1 MNRTRLYFLISM
13 LLLLVMA
20 ITVAYVVGLASGRK
34 DVESAVATT
43 RAEAFLARIA
53 ATDTPTVTPT
63 PSTTSTPSQTP
74 TVTPTSTDT
83 PTPTPSPTPSP
94 TPASPEEWAQRF
106 LDLAVNGLNGIAGL
120 EFTPARAEAIV
131 RRAAQEQMLLF
142 TPVGYTELGGEQWA
156 ALAMPSTGDGKT
168 LPVIFWQEPND
179 QNRMRGQLLGPAFG
193 APETGDYTTL
203 RAGVQHATMRTDPQG
218 RRYLLLVERPGDAP
232 LLPAFLLGQPAPG
245 GDFALLWRSLDEAL
259 WPAEARSA
267 VIHLD
272 ESDGGFLP
280 DLVVDA
286 PLPADSPLRQQ
297 VRAPGTFVEQEPFAR
312 QWANSRWRAAGLE
325 GDEEGT
331 VLGYALENAGLR
343 STPLTALAQ
352 LVALLQ
358 NGQVDAALG
367 YALRLDLVQQ
377 AFNAGLGDPGHWLAV
392 YLDAGG
398 FEQYGSSAIT
408 ARLRFFDNGNRART
422 FDAAF
427 ELGSDGFYKLA
438 ALTEAAPF
446 QTDLLTPAAPLAT
459 FTPTPEGARA
469 TPAPTDTPTRG
480 LGLALPTPTPNT
492 GGAALPSGPGFTPAA
507 TPEPTATDTPT
518 APPSPTPTDTP
529 TATPLPI
536 PAIAPDAVP
545 SARGTTYVFE
555 PARLR
560 GGPGTG
566 YPVIT
571 PIDNDLDVGI
581 FGVTE
586 AGDWYLIRIEE
597 AGHPAR
603 GLLGWMFRDL
613 VFTTDDLSVVPRF
626 SADGTALTPVPIL
639 PPATPEPPTG
649 TPTPAP
655 TPTPTPLQTPAAV
668 APTVE
673 PGAAAS
679 VPGPE
684 AGEFMASIAGDAVPA
699 NPLSPI
705 PAIAADGSPIAL
717 RVENAAVQAW
727 GGFFG
732 NAGAGWVAVPGE
744 LLWPG
749 STVYVR
755 GRADPATPGGYL
767 VSSVRIVGPPSPQRV
782 RVEEAPMF
790 ARNVA
795 GGQAVA
801 LVGSAEQA
809 GVQLLTTDGTLTDL
823 WPEAAGAAWLS
834 GDEKAG
840 LVVSLPDRP
849 DASNGFIWVRTDGTG
864 LRITAQP
871 FFRISGVAG
880 DAYGGLWWIET
891 PPAAVDGWQLWQWE
905 PASNRVLLRLQVRGD
920 LFSAASP
927 RVSQTLA
934 PVLLAVRPE
943 VVGDSARVT
952 VFVDTFDTR
961 TQKPYGGL
969 FRMAVV
975 SGGEGGTAGGAA
987 QVEGSPRL
995 LLGPGAYLG
1004 PLRVSPS
1011 LGRLA
1016 YFVHDPDQPSLTS
1029 GAVAPANQLKALT
1042 LEGQGASTIL
1052 TAFAAQN
1059 ELEFLAPLAEWQ
1071 GNTGLLAARS
1081 RFAADGLTPDLF
1093 AAVLASV
1100 PAEGIPAGETKTSV
1114 IPAQQQF
1121 LDLADCRQ
1129 LDGQGRLHALLV
1141 LQNQDGSVAF
1151 ARWAG
1156 DDPPA
1161 TALTLPGEV
1170 TRAFVCWA
1178 LP

>member
-1 MNRTRLYFLISM
+1 MNRTRFYFLLSM

-20 ITVAYVVGLASGRK
+20 VTVAYVVGLASGRR
-34 DVESAVATT
+34 DMEDAVATT

-53 ATDTPTVTPT
+53 ATDTPTLTPT
-63 PSTTSTPSQTP
+63 PSTTPTPSQTP
-74 TVTPTSTDT
+74 TITPTSTDT

-106 LDLAVNGLNGIAGL
+106 LDLAVSGLNGIAGL

-131 RRAAQEQMLLF
+131 RRAAQDQMLLF
-142 TPVGYTELGGEQWA
+142 TPVGYTELSGEPWA
-156 ALAMPSTGDGKT
+156 ALAMPRTGDGKT

-203 RAGVQHATMRTDPQG
+203 RAGVQQAVLRTDPQG
-218 RRYLLLVERPGDAP
+218 RRYLLLVERPGDTP
-232 LLPAFLLGQPAPG
+232 LLPAYLLGQPAPG
-245 GDFALLWRSLDEAL
+245 GDFALLWRSSDEAL

-272 ESDGGFLP
+272 EGDERFLP
-280 DLVVDA
+280 DLIVDA
-286 PLPADSPLRQQ
+286 PLPADSALRLQ

-312 QWANSRWRAAGLE
+312 QWANSRWRATEQE
-325 GDEEGT
+325 GDAEGR
-331 VLGYALENAGLR
+331 VLGYTLENAGLR

-377 AFNAGLGDPGHWLAV
+377 AFDAGLGNPGHWLAV

-398 FEQYGSSAIT
+398 FEQYGGGVT
-408 ARLRFFDNGNRART
+408 ARLRFFDNGDRTRT

-446 QTDLLTPAAPLAT
+446 QTDLLTPAAPLPT

-469 TPAPTDTPTRG
+469 TPVPTHTPTRG
-480 LGLALPTPTPNT
+480 PGLTLPTPTPDAN
-492 GGAALPSGPGFTPAA
+492 GVALPGGPAA
-507 TPEPTATDTPT
+507 TPIPTLEPTATATPS
-518 APPSPTPTDTP
+518 ASPSPTPSETP

-536 PAIAPDAVP
+536 PAIPPDAVP
-545 SARGTTYVFE
+545 YARGTTYVFE

-571 PIDNDLDVGI
+571 PIDNDLEVGI

-603 GLLGWMFRDL
+603 GLLGWMFSDL

-626 SADGTALTPVPIL
+626 SADGTSLTPVPTL

-649 TPTPAP
+649 TPTPVP

-679 VPGPE
+679 VPGPD
-684 AGEFMASIAGDAVPA
+684 AGEFMASIAGSAVPA
-699 NPLSPI
+699 DPLNPI
-705 PAIAADGSPIAL
+705 PAIAADGSQITL
-717 RVENAAVQAW
+717 RVDNAAVQAW

-732 NAGAGWVAVPGE
+732 NAAAGWVAVPGE

-755 GRADPATPGGYL
+755 GRNDPAVPGGYL
-767 VSSVRIVGPPSPQRV
+767 AESVRIVGPPSPQRAA
-782 RVEEAPMF
+782 VEEAPLF
-790 ARNVA
+790 ARIVA
-795 GGQAVA
+795 AGQAVA
-801 LVGSAEQA
+801 LVGSADQP

-823 WPEAAGAAWLS
+823 WPEASGAAWLS
-834 GDEKAG
+834 GDERAG
-840 LVVSLPDRP
+840 LIVSLPDRP
-849 DASNGFIWVRTDGTG
+849 DASNGFIWMRTDGTG

-871 FFRISGVAG
+871 FFRVSGVAG
-880 DAYGGLWWIET
+880 DAYGGLWWIEV
-891 PPAAVDGWQLWQWE
+891 PPAAVDGWQLWQWD

-920 LFSAASP
+920 LFSAAAP

-943 VVGDSARVT
+943 VVGDSGRVT
-952 VFVDTFDTR
+952 FFVDTFDTR

-969 FRMAVV
+969 FRMTVA
-975 SGGEGGTAGGAA
+975 SGEEGSAA

-1016 YFVHDPDQPSLTS
+1016 YFVHDPDQPGLTA
-1029 GAVAPANQLKALT
+1029 GAVEPPNQLKVLT
-1042 LEGQGASTIL
+1042 LEGQGASTIR
-1052 TAFAAQN
+1052 TAFAAGD
-1059 ELEFLAPLAEWQ
+1059 ELEFLAPLVEWQ
-1071 GNTGLLAARS
+1071 GDAGLLTARS
-1081 RFAADGLTPDLF
+1081 RFAADGLTPDMF
-1093 AAVLASV
+1093 AAVLARV
-1100 PAEGIPAGETKTSV
+1100 PAESAAPAETQGAVIPAG
-1114 IPAQQQF
+1114 QQL
-1121 LDLADCRQ
+1121 LDLAPCSR
-1129 LDGQGRLHALLV
+1129 LDGQGRVHALLV
-1141 LQNQDGSVAF
+1141 LQNGDSSVAF
-1151 ARWAG
+1151 SRWMGNEAPAAALALPAG
-1156 DDPPA
+1156 
-1161 TALTLPGEV
+1161 V